1 MKCCQFRWKTT
12 KKLQWWGSEFISSY
26 RDSFLSFLCLRI
38 LHSPFCCFT
47 WFHSF
52 NFLCMCSMKPQ
63 NSSQDLLHHNSSCEH
78 LHFWNLKCAAMRLI
92 SWKGDPKEPL
102 DLWFFVFFMCFYGP
116 VCFLFFLFFFSLDC
130 IQAPSSSFLPCRLTV
145 RHMYSRFQSKHFR
158 ISQWRACSQ
167 AIFTC
172 EGSRSYSELPS
183 LTSFY
188 FLSFLIQTSWQ
199 GRGIPRRTAFK

>member
-26 RDSFLSFLCLRI
+26 HDSFFIFSLSSYSSFSFLLFHLI
-38 LHSPFCCFT
+38 P
-47 WFHSF
+47 HSF

-92 SWKGDPKEPL
+92 SWKGDPEEPL
-102 DLWFFVFFMCFYGP
+102 DLWFFVFVCVFM
-116 VCFLFFLFFFSLDC
+116 VLFVFFFFSSLDC
-130 IQAPSSSFLPCRLTV
+130 IQALSSSLLSCRLTV

-167 AIFTC
+167 AIFTF
-172 EGSRSYSELPS
+172 EGSRS
-183 LTSFY
+183 
-188 FLSFLIQTSWQ
+188 
-199 GRGIPRRTAFK
+199 